1 MPIDFYYTPAS
12 APCRSILL
20 AAEALGIELNL
31 KTINLMAG
39 EQLTPEFLK
48 VFVYFVFSIC
58 PLKF

>member
-20 AAEALGIELNL
+20 LAKALGLEMNL
-31 KTINLMAG
+31 KTVNLMAG

-48 VFVYFVFSIC
+48 VYMFI
-58 PLKF
+58 L